1 MRLACDSRSKRSFK
15 SSLVN
20 KRRGKVW
27 FRIQQFPFHL
37 IEISDLTV
45 QIVGSG
51 KKSVFELYANTA
63 VNACQICRMRRFLFI
78 ALKKKM
84 ASWGLN
90 VCVCVCVC
98 VCVFQPL
105 LEEWQHSKQNTPGD
119 SNAAGSAMHFVR
131 CY

>member
-1 MRLACDSRSKRSFK
+1 MRRESTGKKRRNLVADVVVRLACDSRSKRSFK

-78 ALKKKM
+78 A
-84 ASWGLN
+84 
-90 VCVCVCVC
+90 
-98 VCVFQPL
+98 F
-105 LEEWQHSKQNTPGD
+105 
-119 SNAAGSAMHFVR
+119 
-131 CY
+131 